1 MSREAPDTPVVS
13 LDEMLTQASS
23 GVLQR
28 LLPVGPGMRF
38 LAKASRQPTKVAGRV
53 GALAAEL
60 GRVAIGTSE
69 VAPARRDRRFAD
81 PAWMQNPLLRRTVQ
95 AYLASGQTIN
105 GIVKDVPMSWE
116 DSERLNFAV
125 TNVVEALAPSNNPF
139 ISPVAWKA
147 LIDSGGGNVIKGPVN
162 LVKELSSSPRIPTMV
177 DTDAYAVGT
186 DLAITPGKVVL
197 RTDVLELMQYLPQT
211 ETVHEVPLL
220 IVPPTINKYYIL
232 DLAPGRSVVEYLVQ
246 QGQQVFVISWRNP
259 DARHREWGIDEYA
272 AAILESFDAVE
283 QITGTSKAHIVA
295 ACSGGLLAALLS
307 AHRAAV
313 GKIDRLASL
322 SLLVTMIDQSQA
334 GLPSA
339 LINESVAH
347 AAIARSAR
355 KGYLDGKQLS
365 ELFAWLRPNDLIWN
379 YWVNNYIEGKRP
391 AKFDILY
398 WNADSTRM
406 SAKLHRDFVEAG
418 LGNKLA
424 QPRGL
429 TVLGTEV
436 DLSMVKVDSYVVA
449 GIADHICPW
458 VNCYR
463 SSQLLGGKTRFVL
476 STNGHIAALV
486 NPPTNPKSSFRVADE
501 VTAEPEAWLE
511 EAEMIKGSWW
521 PDYANWLAERSGKDV
536 PAPTQMGSEDFPP
549 IIDAPGTYV
558 LAQ

>member
-13 LDEMLTQASS
+13 LDQMLTQASS
-23 GVLQR
+23 GVLHR
-28 LLPVGPGMRF
+28 LLPIGPGMRF
-38 LAKASRQPTKVAGRV
+38 LAKASTQPTKVAGRV

-105 GIVKDVPMSWE
+105 SIVKDVPMSWE
-116 DSERLNFAV
+116 DSERLDFAV
-125 TNVVEALAPSNNPF
+125 TNFVEALAPSNNPF

-147 LIDSGGGNVIKGPVN
+147 AIDSGGTNMIKGPVN
-162 LVKELSSSPRIPTMV
+162 LFKELSTSPRIPTMV
-177 DTDAYAVGT
+177 DSDAFAVGT
-186 DLAITPGKVVL
+186 DLAITPGKVIL
-197 RTDVLELMQYLPQT
+197 RTDVLELMQYTPQT
-211 ETVHEVPLL
+211 ERVHEVPLL

-232 DLAPGRSVVEYLVQ
+232 DLAPGRSIVEYLVQ

-259 DARHREWGIDEYA
+259 DVRHRDWGIDEYA
-272 AAILESFDAVE
+272 EAILESFDAVAE
-283 QITGTSKAHIVA
+283 ITGVQKAHIVA
-295 ACSGGLLAALLS
+295 ACSGGILAALLA

-339 LINESVAH
+339 LVNESVAH

-398 WNADSTRM
+398 WNADGTRM

-424 QPRGL
+424 QPRGI
-429 TVLGTEV
+429 TVLDTEV

-476 STNGHIAALV
+476 STNGHIAALI
-486 NPPTNPKSSFRVADE
+486 NPPSNPKSSYRASDD

-511 EAEMIKGSWW
+511 EAEMVKGSWW
-521 PDYANWLAERSGKDV
+521 PDYASWLAERSGKEV
-536 PAPTQMGSEDFPP
+536 PAPTEVGNEKFAP
-549 IIDAPGTYV
+549 IVDAPGSYV
-558 LAQ
+558 LAK

>member
-1 MSREAPDTPVVS
+1 MAKDAPDTPVVS

-28 LLPVGPGMRF
+28 FLPIGPGLRF
-38 LAKASRQPTKVAGRV
+38 VAKASTQPAKVV
-53 GALAAEL
+53 GHIGTLAAEL
-60 GRVAIGTSE
+60 GRIALGTSE
-69 VAPARRDRRFAD
+69 VAPLKKDRRFAD
-81 PAWMQNPLLRRTVQ
+81 PAWMQNPMLRRAVQ
-95 AYLASGQTIN
+95 TYLVGGTTIN
-105 GIVKDVPMSWE
+105 GIVSDVPMSWE
-116 DSERLNFAV
+116 DAERLNFAV
-125 TNVVEALAPSNNPF
+125 TNVIDALAPSNNPF

-147 LIDSGGGNVIKGPVN
+147 VIDSGGANLIKGPVN
-162 LVKELSSSPRIPTMV
+162 LVKELSSAPRIPTMV
-177 DTDAYAVGT
+177 DADAFAVGT
-186 DLAITPGKVVL
+186 DLAVTPGSVIL
-197 RTDVLELMQYLPQT
+197 RTPVLELIHYVPQT

-232 DLAPGRSVVEYLVQ
+232 DLAPGRSLVEYLVQ

-259 DARHREWGIDEYA
+259 DARHRDWGIDEYA
-272 AAILESFDAVE
+272 EAILESFDAVAE
-283 QITGTSKAHIVA
+283 VTGIQKAHIVA
-295 ACSGGLLAALLS
+295 ACSGGMLAALLA

-339 LINESVAH
+339 MVNEAVART
-347 AAIARSAR
+347 AIARSAR

-398 WNADSTRM
+398 WNADATRM

-424 QPRGL
+424 QPRGI
-429 TVLGTEV
+429 TVLDTEV

-463 SSQLLGGKTRFVL
+463 SAQLLGGTTRFVL

-486 NPPTNPKSSFRVADE
+486 NPPTNPKASFRASEDLSL
-501 VTAEPEAWLE
+501 EPSAWMDQ
-511 EAEMIKGSWW
+511 AEMVKGSWW
-521 PDYANWLAERSGKDV
+521 PDYAAWLQERSGEEV
-536 PAPTQMGSEDFPP
+536 PAPTDVGSKEFPP
-549 IIDAPGTYV
+549 IMAAPGSYV
-558 LAQ
+558 LAK